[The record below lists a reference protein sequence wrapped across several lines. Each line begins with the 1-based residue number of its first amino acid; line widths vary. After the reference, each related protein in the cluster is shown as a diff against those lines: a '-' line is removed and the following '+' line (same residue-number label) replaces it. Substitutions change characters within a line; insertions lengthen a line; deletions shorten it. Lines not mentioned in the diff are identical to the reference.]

1 MSERVEKRKRY
12 NQRLQYIAEVMKWL
26 AREPSML
33 RVFSWHRWKRQRPVW
48 MGGDWKEKSL

>member
-12 NQRLQYIAEVMKWL
+12 NQRLQYIAEFQKWL

-33 RVFSWHRWKRQRPVW
+33 RVISWHRWKRQRPVW
-48 MGGDWKEKSL
+48 KGGDGKEKSL

>member
-12 NQRLQYIAEVMKWL
+12 NQRLQYIAEVAKWL
-26 AREPSML
+26 DREPSML

-48 MGGDWKEKSL
+48 KGGDMDE

>member
-26 AREPSML
+26 ACEPSML
-33 RVFSWHRWKRQRPVW
+33 RVISWHRWKRQRPVW
-48 MGGDWKEKSL
+48 KGGDLDE